1 MDTDFKNL
9 LADES
14 PDALIIV
21 TADGTVR
28 YWSKSAERTFG
39 YTSDE
44 AVGCRVGDII
54 VPEDFVDQEKA
65 YLAKVLSMGYVIY
78 ESTNRRKDGS
88 LLSVTVSGK
97 LLSDTGDGSRFIL
110 LSKRDVTLLKTQRD
124 AALVEERFRELLDSM
139 PDGIVVI
146 NSSGRIVF
154 SNTQAQ
160 SMFVYTSEAL
170 RGQPIEILLPERY
183 WSRHVGYRA
192 SYFQH
197 PRPRAMGMG
206 IELYGLRQDGTEFP
220 VEISLSPL
228 HTAEGVLVMCAIR
241 DIVERKKAEMKFRGL
256 LESAPDAIVIVDRH
270 GDIVLVNSQ
279 AEILFGYGRAELI
292 GQKIEILLPQR
303 YRQKHPDHR
312 NSFFENPLVRPMG
325 VGLELYGGRRDGTE
339 FPVEISLSPL
349 ESEED
354 TLVSSAIRD
363 ITERKRFERALQ
375 DKNIELENA
384 NRAKDVFLANM
395 SHELRTPLNA
405 IIGFTG
411 TLLMK
416 LPGPL
421 NAVQEKQ
428 LRTVQSSGK
437 HLLALINDLLDVAKI
452 EAGMIELH
460 PETVDVVA
468 VADEVTASLMQ
479 IAKNKHLELIVTH
492 SNHPLILYTDR
503 RALSQIIINLTN
515 NAIKFTDEGAIDIGL
530 ERRETNGRQVIEISV
545 NDTGIGIRPEDQKKL
560 FAPFSRLEIADRQ
573 AREGSGLGLHL
584 SRKLAE
590 ALGGEITL
598 QSEFGKGSCFSL
610 VLPLKE

>member
-21 TADGTVR
+21 TTDGTVHH
-28 YWSKSAERTFG
+28 WSRSAERIFG

-44 AVGCRVGDII
+44 AVGRRVGDII
-54 VPEDFVDQEKA
+54 VPADFVDQEKA
-65 YLAKVLSMGYVIY
+65 YLGKVLTMGYVIY

-97 LLSDTGDGSRFIL
+97 LLSDMGEEPGFIL

-154 SNTQAQ
+154 SNTQAE
-160 SMFVYTSEAL
+160 SMFGYRSEAL
-170 RGQPIEILLPERY
+170 RGNPVEILLPERY
-183 WSRHVGYRA
+183 RSRHVGYRA

-197 PRPRAMGMG
+197 PHARAMGMG

-228 HTAEGVLVMCAIR
+228 HTAEGVLVMSAIR

-279 AEILFGYGRAELI
+279 AETLFGYGRAELI

-312 NSFFENPLVRPMG
+312 DSFFDNPLVRPMG
-325 VGLELYGGRRDGTE
+325 VGLELYGRRRDGTE

-349 ESEED
+349 ESEGD

-411 TLLMK
+411 ILLMK

-421 NAVQEKQ
+421 NADQEKQ

-437 HLLALINDLLDVAKI
+437 HLLTLINDLLDVAKI

-460 PETVDVVA
+460 PETVDLGAVV
-468 VADEVTASLMQ
+468 DEVAASLMP
-479 IAKNKHLELIVTH
+479 IAKNRHLDLTVTH
-492 SNHPLILYTDR
+492 SNNRLILNTDR

-515 NAIKFTDEGAIDIGL
+515 NAIKFTDKGAIDIRLG
-530 ERRETNGRQVIEISV
+530 RREANGRQMIEICV
-545 NDTGIGIRPEDQKKL
+545 NDTGIGIRPEDQAKL
-560 FAPFSRLEIADRQ
+560 FAPFSRLEITDRQ
-573 AREGSGLGLHL
+573 AREGTGLGLHL

-590 ALGGEITL
+590 ALDGEITL